1 MARWTGKREK
11 KKREK
16 RGGPSFFSGSPETN
30 ASDAFERETERG
42 KNQRKPPAISIANSY
57 PFHHHPHPLNWAHI
71 SIHKANNMFASLRVS
86 TTRSALSAVRVARVN
101 AVRGFIAPTV
111 SRRADFV
118 QELYLKELKAYKPT
132 PVKDSDSVGQVQ
144 TFSAPKAPKSPEEA
158 DLANSLKEYE
168 NMAVE
173 VEGNE
178 GASATSTSPSAA
190 VEDWLVEEEED
201 EAPAKH

>member
-1 MARWTGKREK
+1 M
-11 KKREK
+11 
-16 RGGPSFFSGSPETN
+16 
-30 ASDAFERETERG
+30 
-42 KNQRKPPAISIANSY
+42 
-57 PFHHHPHPLNWAHI
+57 L
-71 SIHKANNMFASLRVS
+71 ASLRVS
-86 TTRSALSAVRVARVN
+86 TARSAASAVARVARVN
-101 AVRGFIAPTV
+101 AVRTFIAPTI

-144 TFSAPKAPKSPEEA
+144 TFSGPSAPKSPEEA

-178 GASATSTSPSAA
+178 GQTSATSAPAA
-190 VEDWLVEEEED
+190 VEDWLVEEEEE
-201 EAPAKH
+201 EAGAHH

>member
-1 MARWTGKREK
+1 
-11 KKREK
+11 
-16 RGGPSFFSGSPETN
+16 
-30 ASDAFERETERG
+30 
-42 KNQRKPPAISIANSY
+42 
-57 PFHHHPHPLNWAHI
+57 
-71 SIHKANNMFASLRVS
+71 MFTPLRVS
-86 TTRSALSAVRVARVN
+86 AGRSALSAVTRVAKVN

-118 QELYLKELKAYKPT
+118 QELYLRELKAYKPA

-178 GASATSTSPSAA
+178 GATATSAPAV
-190 VEDWLVEEEED
+190 VEDWLVEEEE
-201 EAPAKH
+201 EEGGAHH

>member
-1 MARWTGKREK
+1 MLT
-11 KKREK
+11 
-16 RGGPSFFSGSPETN
+16 
-30 ASDAFERETERG
+30 
-42 KNQRKPPAISIANSY
+42 
-57 PFHHHPHPLNWAHI
+57 
-71 SIHKANNMFASLRVS
+71 SLRVS
-86 TTRSALSAVRVARVN
+86 TARSALSAATRVARVN

-132 PVKDSDSVGQVQ
+132 PVKDSDSVGHVQ

-158 DLANSLKEYE
+158 DLATSLKEYE

-178 GASATSTSPSAA
+178 GATATSTPAA
-190 VEDWLVEEEED
+190 VEDWLVEEEEEED
-201 EAPAKH
+201 GAHH